1 MLIARWKNML
11 HHLSPRFHDFS
22 NAFKWK
28 LEGKKKNILKKKNQL
43 IRDYKNYYIEK

>member
-1 MLIARWKNML
+1 ML

-43 IRDYKNYYIEK
+43 IRDYKIIILKSSKNS